1 MKKTYFIIFLG
12 FIILGLIF
20 SFENI
25 ASHGQVLFLFKT
37 TNQSLF
43 YTIIF
48 AIFIG
53 LLAGFFLGL
62 SVAIKRKGLLGG
74 GSTAENSDIDL

>member
-12 FIILGLIF
+12 FVVLGLIF

-25 ASHGQVLFLFKT
+25 ASKGQVLFLFKS

-48 AIFIG
+48 AMFIG

-62 SVAIKRKGLLGG
+62 SIAIRKKRLLGG
-74 GSTAENSDIDL
+74 ESTAEISDIDL